1 MRGTRMA
8 IYFQTASAEK
18 VAISGAGKANSE
30 TKCPLLYIVGHA
42 DGEKY
47 FQPGTQGRIVDLRG
61 KSGDFAADSAPY
73 VHWSGSTSGGAARG
87 IPHGYGIATVEPY
100 LSGTT
105 KKVYIED
112 PYGILDAYNF
122 TVENW
127 HMLLPQSECQVIVPT
142 SYGLSDAFRESVSTD
157 RHGAKPVSLYVDTSS
172 SSTAKNV
179 WGTVLNETV
188 YKSEVLTCVHTAT
201 LSSNGFNKGFVP
213 VYSVRDAAFVGK
225 IDIAAKRTLNGGHTV
240 VLAGETSTNFY
251 GQQIVVPPFIY
262 MEGGVTSS
270 NDYTYVST
278 LMTFKAN

>member
-1 MRGTRMA
+1 MA

-18 VAISGAGKANSE
+18 VAISGAGKANSG

-73 VHWSGSTSGGAARG
+73 VRWAGNTSGGAARG

-112 PYGILDAYNF
+112 PYGILDAYPF

-127 HMLLPQSECQVIVPT
+127 HMFLPQSDCQVIVPT

-157 RHGAKPVSLYVDTSS
+157 RHGAKPVSLYVDTLSP
-172 SSTAKNV
+172 STAKSV

-201 LSSNGFNKGFVP
+201 LSNGFNKGFVP
-213 VYSVRDAAFVGK
+213 VYSANHAAFVGK

-251 GQQIVVPPFIY
+251 GKQIVVPPFIY
-262 MEGGVTSS
+262 KEGGGTSD

-278 LMTFKAN
+278 LMAFKAD

>member
-1 MRGTRMA
+1 MA

-18 VAISGAGKANSE
+18 VAISGAGTANSG

-61 KSGDFAADSAPY
+61 KSGDFAADRAPY
-73 VHWSGSTSGGAARG
+73 VRWVGNTSTGEARG
-87 IPHGYGIATVEPY
+87 IPHGYGIAMVEPY
-100 LSGTT
+100 LSGTK

-112 PYGILDAYNF
+112 PYGLLDAYGF
-122 TVENW
+122 SVENW
-127 HMLLPQSECQVIVPT
+127 HMFLPQSECQVLVPT

-172 SSTAKNV
+172 PSTEKSV

-188 YKSEVLTCVHTAT
+188 YKSEILTCVHTST
-201 LSSNGFNKGFVP
+201 LSKGFNKGFVP
-213 VYSVRDAAFVGK
+213 VYSANLSAFVSK
-225 IDIAAKRTLNGGHTV
+225 IDMAAKRTLNGGKTV
-240 VLAGETSTNFY
+240 VLVGETSANFY
-251 GQQIVVPPFIY
+251 GQQIFVPPFIY
-262 MEGGVTSS
+262 MEDARTIS

-278 LMTFKAN
+278 LMAFKAN

>member
-1 MRGTRMA
+1 MA

-18 VAISGAGKANSE
+18 VAISGAGKANSG

-61 KSGDFAADSAPY
+61 KSGDFAANSAPY
-73 VHWSGSTSGGAARG
+73 VRWAGNTPGGEVRG
-87 IPHGYGIATVEPY
+87 IPHGYGIAMVEPY
-100 LSGTT
+100 LSGTA

-112 PYGILDAYNF
+112 PYGILDVYSF

-127 HMLLPQSECQVIVPT
+127 HMFLPQSICQVLVPT

-157 RHGAKPVSLYVDTSS
+157 RHGAKPVSLYVDTSF
-172 SSTAKNV
+172 SSTEKSI

-201 LSSNGFNKGFVP
+201 LSNGFNKGFVP
-213 VYSVRDAAFVGK
+213 VYSANHAAYVGK
-225 IDIAAKRTLNGGHTV
+225 IDIAAKRTLNGGNTV

-262 MEGGVTSS
+262 QEAIDTRDH
-270 NDYTYVST
+270 DYTYVST
-278 LMTFKAN
+278 LMAFKAD